1 MNVITTFESERE
13 ARERWITYR
22 PAIKHGEPRK
32 KPISVDAGILFEIP
46 VSV

>member
-13 ARERWITYR
+13 TRGGWITYR

-32 KPISVDAGILFEIP
+32 KPISVTARILFEIP